1 MTDASRIQTTPA
13 SVATCSSTLPPKWR
27 NGGLT
32 LVDRRHGPC
41 PVAALHA
48 STLEYVS
55 APQTIDTGAPPV
67 SYLLPVKSRPDWRA
81 GSGTTI
87 SGTPSCVVIML
98 PSKVVSTFVVPSLTT

>member
-1 MTDASRIQTTPA
+1 MDTLLPWHNGSRRRAAS
-13 SVATCSSTLPPKWR
+13 LPR
-27 NGGLT
+27 SLQQ
-32 LVDRRHGPC
+32 DRRHGPC

-67 SYLLPVKSRPDWRA
+67 SYTLPVKRRPGWRA

-98 PSKVVSTFVVPSLTT
+98 PSKVVSTFVAPSRTT